1 MNSTVNPKRII
12 ATNIRTTAEQ
22 LDAWRDLYAT
32 TYPAHRLSFNAWA
45 IQAIEHGQSAPALRS
60 ALQDALESLERLP
73 DVDGA
78 FRVTCIAQ
86 ARAVLE
92 RIDQ

>member
-22 LDAWRDLYAT
+22 LDGWRDLYAT

-45 IQAIEHGQSAPALRS
+45 IAMLEEGIESH
-60 ALQDALESLERLP
+60 
-73 DVDGA
+73 VWH
-78 FRVTCIAQ
+78 
-86 ARAVLE
+86 ARNAGDIQE
-92 RIDQ
+92 ETTQ